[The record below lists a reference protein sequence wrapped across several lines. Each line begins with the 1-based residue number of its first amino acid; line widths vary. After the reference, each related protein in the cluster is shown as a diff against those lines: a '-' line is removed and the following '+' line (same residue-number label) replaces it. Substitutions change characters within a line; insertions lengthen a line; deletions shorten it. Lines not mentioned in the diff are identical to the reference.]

1 MITTYKEYYHTFK
14 NPKMKSKKNI
24 KKNMKKVVSNL
35 KNNVKRQFQLNNK
48 WRIFII

>member
-1 MITTYKEYYHTFK
+1 
-14 NPKMKSKKNI
+14 MKSKKNI